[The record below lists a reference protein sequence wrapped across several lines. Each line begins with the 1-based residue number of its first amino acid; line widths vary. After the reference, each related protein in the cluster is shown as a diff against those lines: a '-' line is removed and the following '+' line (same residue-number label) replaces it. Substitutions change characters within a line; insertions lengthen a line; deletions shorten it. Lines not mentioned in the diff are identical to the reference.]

1 MQVLPTP
8 TPLSL
13 SLPTTTTTKLHL
25 SLRSSTFITSP
36 LSLIPNLF
44 TLTISRPPSTLI
56 RMGGG
61 PRTFPGG
68 VSKWQ
73 WKRMQSKKAKQ
84 LLKARLARE
93 RHIYEMRKRAELKAA
108 VSELERPWELVK
120 KASPTTSTLFSV
132 GADEQLKVLAD
143 RFQKPGGFDMWTEN
157 DGPQIFVT
165 PDEGLPTARFFPKG
179 VVHSIRPY
187 ERIDNGNVGG
197 SSGAE
202 SSDFAGSKTENKT
215 GVVKRKNGHRKRILA
230 STSRD
235 DKMMESSDGNSR
247 VSISK
252 PSSNGVD
259 RSDSRGVR
267 SRGGV
272 SRMDGDR
279 KSVDRENGSNRRLMD
294 SRQGS
299 RGLEGGNR
307 SFNTRKDGSK
317 LSGRGQNFRR
327 SIRLNSEDVYDMS
340 VQGDGSYGFGGS
352 DQDDRISSQ
361 VYEKKMIKSNFSE

>member
-1 MQVLPTP
+1 MQLLPTP
-8 TPLSL
+8 TSL
-13 SLPTTTTTKLHL
+13 SLPLPTTTKLHH
-25 SLRSSTFITSP
+25 SFRSSTFLSSP
-36 LSLIPNLF
+36 LSLLPNLS
-44 TLTISRPPSTLI
+44 TLSINRPPSTLI

-108 VSELERPWELVK
+108 VSELERPWELV
-120 KASPTTSTLFSV
+120 
-132 GADEQLKVLAD
+132 LAD

-187 ERIDNGNVGG
+187 ERIDHGNVGG
-197 SSGAE
+197 SKGVE
-202 SSDFAGSKTENKT
+202 SSDFAGPKTDYKA
-215 GVVKRKNGHRKRILA
+215 GAVKGKNGHRKRIVA

-235 DKMMESSDGNSR
+235 DKMMKSNDGISR

-252 PSSNGVD
+252 PSSSGVD
-259 RSDSRGVR
+259 RSDSRRVNW
-267 SRGGV
+267 RGGV

-279 KSVDRENGSNRRLMD
+279 NSVHRENGSNRKSMY

-299 RGLEGGNR
+299 RSLEGGNR
-307 SFNTRKDGSK
+307 SFNVRKDGSK
-317 LSGRGQNFRR
+317 LSGRGQNLKR

-340 VQGDGSYGFGGS
+340 MQGDGSYGFGGS
-352 DQDDRISSQ
+352 DQDGRVSSQ